1 MQPSRGRVQES
12 RQSPVEHLVVQV
24 VTSILQSSK
33 HCCLSRLASDASQ
46 ETAANSG
53 KAATKMARARYPNFI
68 DFLWFAPRIV
78 PRGNKDGSA
87 LSRTPNRVMIAPLF
101 AGCRIIRHGR
111 VCKYDLLTT

>member
-1 MQPSRGRVQES
+1 
-12 RQSPVEHLVVQV
+12 LVVQV

-87 LSRTPNRVMIAPLF
+87 LSRTPNRVMIARRYSRDVGSF
-101 AGCRIIRHGR
+101 ATGAFANTIC
-111 VCKYDLLTT
+111 